1 VTTPQTTA
9 QAGLAARLL
18 AALEAATV
26 DESVLADDGTAW
38 HNFDEID
45 MPIRDVFGSV
55 TTIRTKVPDFRFDG
69 PRYHDAGDTTIIQY
83 TLRGTLPDGSE
94 AAAPAC
100 LVVHTS
106 GDRVTRIEE
115 YLDTAQLTP
124 ILALLG

>member
-1 VTTPQTTA
+1 MTTPET
-9 QAGLAARLL
+9 GPAARLL
-18 AALEAATV
+18 AALDTATV
-26 DESVLADDGTAW
+26 DPAVIADGATAW

-45 MPIRDVFGSV
+45 MPLEDTFGSV
-55 TTIRTKVPDFRFDG
+55 RMIREKVPDFRFDG
-69 PRYHDAGDTTIIQY
+69 QRFHTAGDVTVAQY
-83 TLRGTLPDGSE
+83 TLRGTLPGGAE

-115 YLDTAQLTP
+115 YLDTAQLAP